1 MVRSFVAGNPL
12 SSTGQISVIAR
23 HRRIATAL
31 GADHRE
37 TLQHRIARRV
47 EEMLLG

>member
-1 MVRSFVAGNPL
+1 MSRNPCPE
-12 SSTGQISVIAR
+12 GAI
-23 HRRIATAL
+23 RR
-31 GADHRE
+31 GVERYNDHRE